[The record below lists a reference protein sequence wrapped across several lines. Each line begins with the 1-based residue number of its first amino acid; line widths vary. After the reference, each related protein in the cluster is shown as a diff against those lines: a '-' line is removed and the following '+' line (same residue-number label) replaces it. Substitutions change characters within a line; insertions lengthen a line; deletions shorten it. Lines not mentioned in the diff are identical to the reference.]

1 MFTGDSHTS
10 SSGIVHRARS
20 WLEHSLSL
28 PRNQHCPLLW
38 RLYLQLEV
46 GIKTA
51 HEHSQYLCLSL
62 ITWGMVKTRKT
73 LQIWFIWF

>member
-1 MFTGDSHTS
+1 MFMFTGDSHTS

-46 GIKTA
+46 GLKQHMNILNISA
-51 HEHSQYLCLSL
+51 CPL
-62 ITWGMVKTRKT
+62 
-73 LQIWFIWF
+73 